1 VRNRILAAVVGLSA
15 LLPAVIFGGLL
26 AAQICAVLVLL
37 IGADEYA
44 RMAAPGDRGAWVL
57 MQLASV
63 SLFSAVLWAPMSW
76 GMPVIALLAVVCL
89 LYGMF
94 AVAPVEAGTQVSVRL
109 IAGLLYLPLLWSFVI
124 QVRELSDGLAW
135 LFVALAATW
144 MSDTGAYFA
153 GRFLGSH
160 KLFERISPKKTWEG
174 VFGGIA
180 AGIVAVC
187 CLKAAM
193 LPELGWEH
201 AIALGAVLPVF
212 GVLGDLTESMFK
224 RAYGVKD
231 SGWIMP
237 GHGGILDRI
246 DGLLFTAPLLWAY
259 VTVLGLA
266 S

>member
-1 VRNRILAAVVGLSA
+1 
-15 LLPAVIFGGLL
+15 
-26 AAQICAVLVLL
+26 
-37 IGADEYA
+37 
-44 RMAAPGDRGAWVL
+44 
-57 MQLASV
+57 
-63 SLFSAVLWAPMSW
+63 
-76 GMPVIALLAVVCL
+76 
-89 LYGMF
+89 
-94 AVAPVEAGTQVSVRL
+94 
-109 IAGLLYLPLLWSFVI
+109 
-124 QVRELSDGLAW
+124 
-135 LFVALAATW
+135 
-144 MSDTGAYFA
+144 
-153 GRFLGSH
+153 
-160 KLFERISPKKTWEG
+160 
-174 VFGGIA
+174 
-180 AGIVAVC
+180 
-187 CLKAAM
+187 M

>member
-1 VRNRILAAVVGLSA
+1 
-15 LLPAVIFGGLL
+15 
-26 AAQICAVLVLL
+26 
-37 IGADEYA
+37 
-44 RMAAPGDRGAWVL
+44 MAAPGDRGAWVL

-63 SLFSAVLWAPMSW
+63 SLFSAVLWAPSW
-76 GMPVIALLAVVCL
+76 GIPLIALLAVVCL

-94 AVAPVEAGTQVSVRL
+94 AVEPVEAGTQVSVRL
-109 IAGLLYLPLLWSFVI
+109 IAGLLYLPLLWSFII
-124 QVRELSDGLAW
+124 QVRELDDGLAW
-135 LFVALAATW
+135 LFVALVATW

-180 AGIVAVC
+180 AGVVGVC
-187 CLKAAM
+187 CLKVAM

-246 DGLLFTAPLLWAY
+246 DGLLFTTPLLWAY
-259 VTVLGLA
+259 VTVLELA